1 MNELNKIEN
10 AIKEIDAT
18 TFQKLCDEY
27 LSRIFGGTLNP
38 LGSEDG
44 KNKPTKGTPDSY
56 IINDNGE
63 VYLMEYTSQ
72 ESRLIQKINS
82 DLKKLNELNIN
93 KHNVKKI
100 IYCSATSNVSIEYI
114 DSLTEKYKKEK
125 IEFKFISNFELAKY
139 IQDKYRDLANKYL
152 GFALPPRQLKNISEF
167 GEEYNKQFS
176 GSKLN
181 SYFAYREKELAE
193 INEYFKTQNI
203 IVLTGKPGVGKT
215 RLAFEFAKRNFL
227 NNSFFARNVYDINAL
242 ISELQVEF
250 SDDSTKLIVFDDA
263 NQIENLEKIF
273 KAFVQQLNSGKV
285 KILIT
290 VRDYAK
296 EEIENK
302 VDEYSSVNTIN
313 LLSINT
319 EEIRECIT
327 KVYNIKN
334 EYILD
339 IICEISHSNLRMAM
353 LTSEVYLEKHRI
365 IDIADASQVYKKL
378 LKNVLEN
385 VIDNDRQLICLGIIA
400 FFGNLNINNE
410 QEKVLYKPILDT
422 ANISYT
428 EFKRNIALL
437 DKQELIDFINQKY
450 IYFSDQTLKAYVLK
464 IVFLDEKLIS
474 LKDLIE
480 YTFETKAELAINCI
494 NDLINTFYNEEN
506 KNYLTQVVEEVW
518 KYLEDKHS
526 EKYLDFVSDFV
537 EFDVN
542 KTIETVKEKID
553 QIKQYSRKNN
563 ISFNVSDNNRLNDII
578 LKIINHLSYT
588 DSYKY
593 ASELFCLYLNKQPQ
607 LFSEFHTAII
617 QDWAIN
623 HDTFINYK
631 FRRQISLIK
640 ELMNSEKFDSE
651 VNIYL
656 LLSIMPKYLELVIEE
671 THGVINEPNKFMT
684 RKFLSSATEDNL
696 VFREQL
702 WKFLLKLDFNF
713 DSKVKK
719 IVANYGSELFGLNN
733 IDDTTIKVVQF
744 DLKYISKLIHKLF
757 DPKSLIDCVAVG
769 QIKNR
774 LFKTNIEI
782 SNIDN
787 FLNNSDY
794 HLYQDIE
801 SIRREKKHKSNKFLK
816 KYVDDNLNSD
826 VETLKKIVNIIDILE
841 KRYQTYG
848 LLMVVQIIL
857 DNLKDN
863 TDEYLSGIE
872 FLFSSKIS
880 VSSIFYAIINY
891 LHTVSSTSKII
902 QMLDKVKNENRK
914 DWLYYIYFDSLPKKN
929 LNFQTY
935 DLLTKYLKNETVKS
949 IGDYSNRSLDFLY
962 KFNTVNTHAF
972 EECCKIISSKEEEFK
987 RIYFHFSSLDEKQ
1000 SESIVDSF
1008 DDIKLLIDIFINYID
1023 NDQYDMSNYLL
1034 EKIYKKDQSILTS
1047 YVNKILIP
1055 KLKKFQF
1062 HNEDQL
1068 LLLLKNNNS
1077 IEILNKIWNI
1087 ICQKNDNFLLI
1098 NWSEELVNLVE
1109 KDDCVDN
1116 WIKSF
1121 IKKGNYD
1128 SREIHI
1134 LLEGINIKNIKLFYK
1149 YLKEYIQTK
1158 PDIKEFDKIQLF
1170 PMSYSIPMN
1179 EKGIKKFYVANIE
1192 SLKALSEWIVSLG
1205 LDYFEYKNK
1214 VDICIKG
1221 ERDMLKEELGKL
1233 RANIY

>member
-56 IINDNGE
+56 IINDSGDL
-63 VYLMEYTSQ
+63 YLMEYTSQ

-82 DLKKLNELNIN
+82 DLKKLSELKIN
-93 KHNVKKI
+93 KNNVKKI

-114 DSLTEKYKKEK
+114 DSLTEKYKKEN

-227 NNSFFARNVYDINAL
+227 NNSFFVRNVYDINAL
-242 ISELQVEF
+242 IFELQIEF
-250 SDDSTKLIVFDDA
+250 SVDATKLIVFDDA

-302 VDEYSSVNTIN
+302 VDEYASVSTIN
-313 LLSINT
+313 LLSLNT

-339 IICEISHSNLRMAM
+339 IICQISHSNLRMAM

-385 VIDNDRQLICLGIIA
+385 VIDNNRQLICLGIIA

-480 YTFETKAELAINCI
+480 YTFETKAEPAINCI

-506 KNYLTQVVEEVW
+506 KDYLTQVVEEVW

-526 EKYLDFVSDFV
+526 ANYLDFVLDFV

-553 QIKQYSRKNN
+553 QIKQYPRKNN
-563 ISFNVSDNNRLNDII
+563 ISFNVSDNSRLDDII

-607 LFSEFHTAII
+607 LFSEFHAAII
-617 QDWAIN
+617 QDWAIDY
-623 HDTFINYK
+623 DTFINYK

-640 ELMNSEKFDSE
+640 ELMNSERFDSE

-696 VFREQL
+696 VFRKQL
-702 WKFLLKLDFNF
+702 WEFLLKLDFNF
-713 DSKVKK
+713 DSKVRR

-801 SIRREKKHKSNKFLK
+801 SIRREKKHQSNKFLK

-826 VETLKKIVNIIDILE
+826 VETLKKIVNIIDTLE
-841 KRYQTYG
+841 KRSQTYG

-880 VSSIFYAIINY
+880 ISSIFYAIINY

-949 IGDYSNRSLDFLY
+949 IGDYSIAVLIFYINL
-962 KFNTVNTHAF
+962 
-972 EECCKIISSKEEEFK
+972 I
-987 RIYFHFSSLDEKQ
+987 
-1000 SESIVDSF
+1000 
-1008 DDIKLLIDIFINYID
+1008 LLIH
-1023 NDQYDMSNYLL
+1023 M
-1034 EKIYKKDQSILTS
+1034 
-1047 YVNKILIP
+1047 
-1055 KLKKFQF
+1055 
-1062 HNEDQL
+1062 H
-1068 LLLLKNNNS
+1068 LKNVVK
-1077 IEILNKIWNI
+1077 LYLRKK
-1087 ICQKNDNFLLI
+1087 KNL
-1098 NWSEELVNLVE
+1098 
-1109 KDDCVDN
+1109 
-1116 WIKSF
+1116 
-1121 IKKGNYD
+1121 KG
-1128 SREIHI
+1128 
-1134 LLEGINIKNIKLFYK
+1134 
-1149 YLKEYIQTK
+1149 YIFT
-1158 PDIKEFDKIQLF
+1158 F
-1170 PMSYSIPMN
+1170 PTLMR
-1179 EKGIKKFYVANIE
+1179 
-1192 SLKALSEWIVSLG
+1192 
-1205 LDYFEYKNK
+1205 NK
-1214 VDICIKG
+1214 VKVS
-1221 ERDMLKEELGKL
+1221 
-1233 RANIY
+1233 